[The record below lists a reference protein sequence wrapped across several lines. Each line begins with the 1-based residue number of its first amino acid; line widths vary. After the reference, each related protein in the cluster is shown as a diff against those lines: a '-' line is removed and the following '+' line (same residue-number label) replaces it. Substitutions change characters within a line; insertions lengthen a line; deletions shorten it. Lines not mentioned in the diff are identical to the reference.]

1 MAQLEPSEGDRDG
14 EGEREKQFLRSPD
27 MGRASQPPHL
37 VPLSPA
43 TLTMREKEPDP
54 HFNMQ

>member
-1 MAQLEPSEGDRDG
+1 MAQLEPSEGDTER

-27 MGRASQPPHL
+27 MGQASQLPHL

-43 TLTMREKEPDP
+43 TLTVREKEPDP